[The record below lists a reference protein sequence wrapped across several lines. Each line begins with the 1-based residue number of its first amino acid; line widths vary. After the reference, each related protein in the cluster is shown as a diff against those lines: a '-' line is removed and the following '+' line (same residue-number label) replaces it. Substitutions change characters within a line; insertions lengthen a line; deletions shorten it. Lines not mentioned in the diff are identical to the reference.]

1 MFVEIDNITVYYG
14 KSLAISEVSLQV
26 PEGGIVTMIGANGA
40 GKSTV
45 LRALAG
51 LIPIQAGTIRFQ
63 GESVDHLETY
73 ARVRRGIVLVPEGRQ
88 LFPYLSVLT
97 NLKLGAT
104 VRNDKAGIAQS
115 LEYVYTL
122 FPRLKERQ
130 KQNAGTL
137 SGGEQQMVA
146 IGRGL
151 MARPRILC
159 LDEPSVGLAPIVVE
173 QVGEV
178 IREINKEGISV
189 LLVEQNAHL
198 ALGVADHGYVLEV
211 GRVVQAGDVETLRC
225 SEIVKKHI
233 WEGEGSG
240 AGTNVAACMGHGEVE
255 DAVQKDG
262 QVGSQSVGAH
272 TRHLVVWQQGG

>member
-14 KSLAISEVSLQV
+14 KSLAISEVSVSV
-26 PEGGIVTMIGANGA
+26 PEGAVVTMIGANGV

-45 LRALAG
+45 LKALAG
-51 LIPIQAGTIRFQ
+51 LVPIQAGAIRFQ
-63 GESVDHLETY
+63 GEPIDRLETY
-73 ARVRRGIVLVPEGRQ
+73 ARVRKGIVLVPEGRQ
-88 LFPYLSVLT
+88 LFPYLSVLN

-104 VRNDKAGIAQS
+104 VRKDRGRINDS

-122 FPRLKERQ
+122 FPRLKERL

-137 SGGEQQMVA
+137 SGGEQQMLA
-146 IGRGL
+146 IARGL
-151 MARPRILC
+151 MAAPKLLC

-198 ALGVADHGYVLEV
+198 ALGVAGRGYVLEV
-211 GRVVQAGDVETLRC
+211 GRVVAQGTVEELRC
-225 SEIVKKHI
+225 SDIVRK
-233 WEGEGSG
+233 
-240 AGTNVAACMGHGEVE
+240 AY
-255 DAVQKDG
+255 
-262 QVGSQSVGAH
+262 
-272 TRHLVVWQQGG
+272 LGG